1 MIESLL
7 DMILKHDRIV
17 ITAELNHKINS
28 KEQLDGLLRILMN
41 YIGEDN
47 YIEHNDDCALFQDF
61 LILNKHHNKRII
73 STTLNVWLSNTDIT
87 NSIFYDT
94 KFILPYKNL
103 LKLGGL
109 PHFPGNSHSI
119 PTRLLYN
126 ADLVMDVSE
135 NILSFYKI
143 RHANYTTTK
152 IDLQDLFIEERN
164 MKVKKL
170 KTLI

>member
-17 ITAELNHKINS
+17 ITAELNHNVNS

-41 YIGEDN
+41 YIGDDN
-47 YIEHNDDCALFQDF
+47 YIEHNDDSDMFEDF

-73 STTLNVWLSNTDIT
+73 STTLNVWLSNAHIT
-87 NSIFYDT
+87 NSIFSDAR
-94 KFILPYKNL
+94 FILPYKNM
-103 LKLGGL
+103 LKISGL
-109 PHFPGNSHSI
+109 PHFPGNQHSI
-119 PTRLLYN
+119 PTRLLYS
-126 ADLVMDVSE
+126 ADLVMDVSQ

-143 RHANYTTTK
+143 RYADYTTTK
-152 IDLQDLFIEERN
+152 INLQDLFLEERN
-164 MKVKKL
+164 LKVKKL